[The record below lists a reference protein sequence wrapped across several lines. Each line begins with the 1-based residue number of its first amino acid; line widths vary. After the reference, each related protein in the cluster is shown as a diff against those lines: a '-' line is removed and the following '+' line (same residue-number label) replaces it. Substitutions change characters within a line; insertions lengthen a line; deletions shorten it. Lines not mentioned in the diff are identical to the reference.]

1 MIVYSGQKTLTK
13 QIVLEI
19 AIINSAASYN
29 LLSVLSYTT
38 GSQTQIDRL
47 IKKKTLITD
56 KKH

>member
-1 MIVYSGQKTLTK
+1 MIVYSGQKALTK

-47 IKKKTLITD
+47 IKKKKL
-56 KKH
+56 